1 MTQHDSTVRDRS
13 NEATITPPEK
23 ASQTRRPSPANPE
36 PSRAPSSPPEDT
48 QALSQF
54 VYPPRNYADEVEDEA
69 AEGVW
74 GYLIPLDD
82 KARTVLVL
90 RKRDSCEGPRSNDS
104 KPKSGRGEQVK
115 KTGNGRKNG
124 HSPGGYLVGRHPECG
139 RRSDILLYIV
149 KVVY

>member
-90 RKRDSCEGPRSNDS
+90 RKRDSCEGPRSNVA
-104 KPKSGRGEQVK
+104 KPKCDKDEQGK

-139 RRSDILLYIV
+139 RRPDIILYV
-149 KVVY
+149 AKFVY